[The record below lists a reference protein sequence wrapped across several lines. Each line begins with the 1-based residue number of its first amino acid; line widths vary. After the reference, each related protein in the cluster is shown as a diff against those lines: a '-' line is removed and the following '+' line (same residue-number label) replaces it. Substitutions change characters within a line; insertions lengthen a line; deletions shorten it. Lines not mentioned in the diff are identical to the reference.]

1 LKTQLAL
8 GISLT
13 ITVYNMFMIQKLIN
27 HYGASFLALLD
38 HLNEGVI
45 IHRCDTTV
53 LYANK
58 AASNLLG
65 VEINQLIGK
74 NADDRMWRMVDENAE
89 PLKNEDHPVKRLIT
103 SNQNIVHQLIGIRQ
117 DDGTLKW
124 CDVNGSLVIEE
135 DDEKIVLLFLSDITD
150 QKTAYNEAALFKHL
164 VDIVDTGI
172 TITDPSLP
180 DNPLIYVNRAFTEIT
195 GYSFEEAVGRNCRF
209 LRDLEPKQSGLPFVY
224 EALNNV
230 QSCEVELRNYT
241 KEGKLFHNLLNITPM
256 FDNHGKLKYFIGVQ
270 HDISRQKQHEEKLAE
285 QALYIQSI
293 LDAQENIVY
302 VSEHGSI
309 IYANQPF
316 FDFFAVPSLEE
327 FLKHESCICGRFL
340 QNDLSFT
347 PSSLDGKVWIH
358 EILALEKS
366 KRIVAMKSSTQEKRF
381 FSVSIK
387 ALVSERYIITLN
399 DISQSLLREL
409 FLKNKAYHDPLTGVL
424 NRQYFYDYY
433 DENRRNITSLG
444 IIMIDLDYFKKINDL
459 YGHSMGDEVLKRSA
473 EAIQNSIRNDDTL
486 IRWGGEEFIVLVNTA
501 KNSQLISVAEHIRRT
516 VSEIVIETIPSV
528 TASIG
533 ATLLLEGEPF
543 KTAIERADKALYDA
557 KANGRNRIE
566 ITI

>member
-1 LKTQLAL
+1 
-8 GISLT
+8 
-13 ITVYNMFMIQKLIN
+13 MIQTLTD
-27 HYGASFLALLD
+27 HFGEPFFSLLE
-38 HLNEGVI
+38 HLNDGVL
-45 IHRCDTTV
+45 IHQSDTTV
-53 LYANK
+53 LYANP
-58 AASNLLG
+58 AASSILG
-65 VEINQLIGK
+65 ADADQFIGK
-74 NADDRMWRMVDENAE
+74 SFHNSGWSFLDEQSK
-89 PLKNEDHPVKRLIT
+89 PLKPENYPVYRLFNEDRTIVKQT
-103 SNQNIVHQLIGIRQ
+103 VGICRN
-117 DDGTLKW
+117 DGTIKW
-124 CDVNGSLVIEE
+124 AYINGSLIKAKN
-135 DDEKIVLLFLSDITD
+135 DETITLIFLSDITD
-150 QKTAYNEAALFKHL
+150 RKTAYDEAALFKHL
-164 VDIVDTGI
+164 VDVVDTGI
-172 TITDPSLP
+172 TITDPYLP

-209 LRDLEPKQSGLPFVY
+209 LRDLEPKQSGLPSVY

-256 FDNHGKLKYFIGVQ
+256 FDGNGKLKYFIGVQ
-270 HDISRQKQHEEKLAE
+270 HDISRQKRHEEKLAE

-309 IYANQPF
+309 TYANQPF
-316 FDFFAVPSLEE
+316 FDFFARTSLDD
-327 FLKHESCICGRFL
+327 FLQHESCICGRFL
-340 QNDLSFT
+340 RSDLTFT
-347 PSSLDGKVWIH
+347 PSSLDGKVWIN

-366 KRIVAMKSSTQEKRF
+366 KQIVAMKSSTNEKRF
-381 FSVSIK
+381 FSISIK
-387 ALVSERYIITLN
+387 ELDSERYIITLN

-433 DENRRNITSLG
+433 DENRRNIAALG
-444 IIMIDLDYFKKINDL
+444 IIMIDLDYFKKINDS
-459 YGHSMGDEVLKRSA
+459 YGHSKGDEVLKQSA

-501 KNSQLISVAEHIRRT
+501 KNSQLISVAEHIRHT
-516 VSEIVIETIPSV
+516 VSEIMIEGIPPL
-528 TASIG
+528 TASAG
-533 ATLLLEGEPF
+533 ATLLLEGESF

-566 ITI
+566 IIL

>member
-1 LKTQLAL
+1 
-8 GISLT
+8 
-13 ITVYNMFMIQKLIN
+13 MFMIQKLVN
-27 HYGASFLALLD
+27 HYGEPFLSLLD

-45 IHRCDTTV
+45 IHRCDTTI

-58 AASNLLG
+58 AASSLLG
-65 VEINQLIGK
+65 SSLDQLIGK
-74 NADDRMWRMVDENAE
+74 NADDRMWRMVNDKFE
-89 PLKNEDHPVKRLIT
+89 PLTSEDHPVKRLLA
-103 SNQNIVHQLIGIRQ
+103 SNETIVHQLIGIYQ
-117 DDGTLKW
+117 SDGTLKW
-124 CDVNGSLVIEE
+124 CDVNGSLIIEE
-135 DDEKIVLLFLSDITD
+135 DEEKIALLFLSDVTD
-150 QKTAYNEAALFKHL
+150 RKNAFDDATLFKHL

-180 DNPLIYVNRAFTEIT
+180 DNPLIYVNRAFTDIT
-195 GYSFEEAVGRNCRF
+195 GYTFEEAVGRNCRF
-209 LRDLEPKQSGLPFVY
+209 LRDLEPQQSGLPTVY
-224 EALNNV
+224 EALKNV

-241 KEGKLFHNLLNITPM
+241 KEGELFHNLLNITPM
-256 FDNHGKLKYFIGVQ
+256 FDNNGKLKYFIGVQ
-270 HDISRQKQHEEKLAE
+270 HDISRQKQNEEKLAE

-309 IYANQPF
+309 TYANQPF
-316 FDFFAVPSLEE
+316 FDFFSVASLDD
-327 FLKHESCICGRFL
+327 FLQHESCICGRFL
-340 QNDLSFT
+340 RNDLSFT
-347 PSSLDGKVWIH
+347 PSSLDGKVWIN

-366 KRIVAMKSSTQEKRF
+366 KQIVAMKSSTNEKRF
-381 FSVSIK
+381 FSISIK
-387 ALVSERYIITLN
+387 ELDNERYIITLN

-409 FLKNKAYHDPLTGVL
+409 FLKSKAYHDPLTGVL

-433 DENRRNITSLG
+433 DENRRNIAALG
-444 IIMIDLDYFKKINDL
+444 IIMIDLDYFKKINDV

-501 KNSQLISVAEHIRRT
+501 KNSQLISVAEHIRHT
-516 VSEIVIETIPSV
+516 VSEIAIEDIPSV
-528 TASIG
+528 TASVG

-543 KTAIERADKALYDA
+543 KTAIERADRALYDA

-566 ITI
+566 ITL

>member
-1 LKTQLAL
+1 
-8 GISLT
+8 
-13 ITVYNMFMIQKLIN
+13 MFMIQKLAN
-27 HYGASFLALLD
+27 HCGTSFLSLLD

-45 IHRCDTTV
+45 IHQSDSAI

-58 AASNLLG
+58 AASDLLG
-65 VEINQLIGK
+65 ISVDQLIGK
-74 NADDRMWRMVDENAE
+74 TADDPIWNIVDEKSE
-89 PLKNEDHPVKRLIT
+89 PLKHENHPAKRLVST
-103 SNQNIVHQLIGIRQ
+103 NQNIVHQLIGIRRS
-117 DDGTLKW
+117 DGAMKW

-135 DDEKIVLLFLSDITD
+135 DNEQIALLFLSDVTD
-150 QKTAYNEAALFKHL
+150 RKNAYDETALFKHL

-209 LRDLEPKQSGLPFVY
+209 LRDPEPKQSGLPAVY
-224 EALNNV
+224 EALKNV

-241 KEGKLFHNLLNITPM
+241 KEGTLFHNLLNITPM
-256 FDNHGKLKYFIGVQ
+256 FDNNGKLKYFIGVQ
-270 HDISRQKQHEEKLAE
+270 HDISRQKKHEEKLAE

-302 VSEHGSI
+302 VAEHGSI

-316 FDFFAVPSLEE
+316 FDFFAVASLEE
-327 FLKHESCICGRFL
+327 FLQHESCICGRFL
-340 QNDLSFT
+340 KNNLSFT

-381 FSVSIK
+381 FSISIK
-387 ALVSERYIITLN
+387 ELISERYIITLN
-399 DISQSLLREL
+399 DISQSFLREL
-409 FLKNKAYHDPLTGVL
+409 FLKNIAYHDPLTGVL

-433 DENRRNITSLG
+433 DENRRNIETLG
-444 IIMIDLDYFKKINDL
+444 IIMIDLDYFKKINDT
-459 YGHSMGDEVLKRSA
+459 YGHAMGDEVLKQSA

-501 KNSQLISVAEHIRRT
+501 KNSQLISVSEHIRHT
-516 VSEIVIETIPSV
+516 VSEILFETIPSI
-528 TASIG
+528 TASVG

-543 KTAIERADKALYDA
+543 KTALERADKALYNA

-566 ITI
+566 VSL

>member
-1 LKTQLAL
+1 
-8 GISLT
+8 
-13 ITVYNMFMIQKLIN
+13 MIQKLVN
-27 HYGASFLALLD
+27 HYGEPFLSLLD

-45 IHRCDTTV
+45 IHRSDTAI

-58 AASNLLG
+58 AASDLLG
-65 VEINQLIGK
+65 LSIDQLIGK
-74 NADDRMWRMVDENAE
+74 TANDPIWHLIDEKSE
-89 PLKNEDHPVKRLIT
+89 PLKHENHPAKRLIA
-103 SNQNIVHQLIGIRQ
+103 SNQNILHQLIGIYQ
-117 DDGTLKW
+117 SDGTLKW

-135 DDEKIVLLFLSDITD
+135 DDEQIALLFLSDVTD
-150 QKTAYNEAALFKHL
+150 RKNAYDEAALFKHL
-164 VDIVDTGI
+164 VDVVDTGI

-209 LRDLEPKQSGLPFVY
+209 LRDPEPKQSGLPAVY
-224 EALNNV
+224 EALKNV

-241 KEGKLFHNLLNITPM
+241 KEGELFHNLLNITPM
-256 FDNHGKLKYFIGVQ
+256 FDTNGKLKYFIGVQ
-270 HDISRQKQHEEKLAE
+270 HDISRQKKHEEKLAE

-302 VSEHGSI
+302 VAEHGSI

-316 FDFFAVPSLEE
+316 FDFFAVASLEV
-327 FLKHESCICGRFL
+327 FLQHESCICGRFL

-347 PSSLDGKVWIH
+347 PSSVDGKVWIH

-366 KRIVAMKSSTQEKRF
+366 KRIVAIKSSTNEKRF

-387 ALVSERYIITLN
+387 ELVSERYIITLN
-399 DISQSLLREL
+399 DISQSFLREL

-433 DENRRNITSLG
+433 DENHHDIASLG
-444 IIMIDLDYFKKINDL
+444 IIMVDLDYFKKVNDT
-459 YGHSMGDEVLKRSA
+459 YGHAMGDKVLKQSA
-473 EAIQNSIRNDDTL
+473 DAIQNSIRNDDTL
-486 IRWGGEEFIVLVNTA
+486 IRWGGEEFIVLINTA
-501 KNSQLISVAEHIRRT
+501 KNSQLISVAEHIRHT
-516 VSEIVIETIPSV
+516 VSEIIFDTIPSM
-528 TASIG
+528 TASLG
-533 ATLLLEGEPF
+533 ATLLL
-543 KTAIERADKALYDA
+543 ERADKALYDA

-566 ITI
+566 IAL

>member
-1 LKTQLAL
+1 
-8 GISLT
+8 
-13 ITVYNMFMIQKLIN
+13 MFMIQQLADY
-27 HYGASFLALLD
+27 YGRPFLSLLD
-38 HLNEGVI
+38 HLNDGVLMY
-45 IHRCDTTV
+45 RRDTTV
-53 LYANK
+53 LYANQ
-58 AASNLLG
+58 AASSLFGITTDQLLG
-65 VEINQLIGK
+65 K
-74 NADDRMWRMVDENAE
+74 SADDPLWDFIDEQSKSLNPENNPVNRLLAE
-89 PLKNEDHPVKRLIT
+89 NR
-103 SNQNIVHQLIGIRQ
+103 NIVHQTVGIRRN
-117 DDGTLKW
+117 DGTLKW
-124 CDVNGSLVIEE
+124 ADINGSLLNEKDE
-135 DDEKIVLLFLSDITD
+135 EKIVLMFISDITD
-150 QKTAYNEAALFKHL
+150 QKTAYDEAALFKHL
-164 VDIVDTGI
+164 VDVVDTGI

-195 GYSFEEAVGRNCRF
+195 GYNFEEAVGRNCRF
-209 LRDLEPKQSGLPFVY
+209 LRDLEPKQSGLPSVY

-256 FDNHGKLKYFIGVQ
+256 FDNNGKLKYFIGVQ
-270 HDISRQKQHEEKLAE
+270 HDISRQKQHEEKLSE
-285 QALYIQSI
+285 QAIYIQSI

-309 IYANQPF
+309 TYANQPF
-316 FDFFAVPSLEE
+316 FDFFAIDSLEA
-327 FLKHESCICGRFL
+327 FLRHESCICGRFL
-340 QNDLSFT
+340 RNDLSFT
-347 PSSLDGKVWIH
+347 PSSLDGKVWIN

-366 KRIVAMKSSTQEKRF
+366 KQIVAMKSSTNEKRF

-387 ALVSERYIITLN
+387 ELDSERYIITLN

-433 DENRRNITSLG
+433 DENRRNIASLG

-566 ITI
+566 ITL